1 MELEE
6 RCCSG
11 GGGKVYKGIKV
22 ENLAALATGGGCLD
36 WGWLY
41 VGEGHVLSAETGIT
55 RES

>member
-22 ENLAALATGGGCLD
+22 ENSAALAIGGGCLD
-36 WGWLY
+36 WG
-41 VGEGHVLSAETGIT
+41 
-55 RES
+55 